1 MIKNIFFE
9 QVKSFKTEQSSVGTL
24 FQSNL
29 KHQQS
34 LENYHR
40 TQKHDQKQ
48 IIFEKVKSLRQ
59 NRVRSDLV
67 SIELKHI
74 TTHRELG
81 SFKTEQS
88 SVGNLFQSN
97 LKHQQSLENYHRT
110 QKHDQKQIFFETSH
124 IIKTKQSSL
133 GSLF

>member
-48 IIFEKVKSLRQ
+48 VFFEKV
-59 NRVRSDLV
+59 
-67 SIELKHI
+67 E
-74 TTHRELG
+74 

-97 LKHQQSLENYHRT
+97 LKHVVITWRVRFMNSSYL
-110 QKHDQKQIFFETSH
+110 KGGKKG
-124 IIKTKQSSL
+124 KTFAL
-133 GSLF
+133 YLP